1 MSFTEQILLS
11 FVDKALLGG
20 IVALGGFCATRAIE
34 AYRAKQMLRT
44 ELTKQRVLK
53 IEDVW
58 KRMLEIEALCD
69 SFRKS
74 IGKQW
79 IRPAIGQPEGT
90 RLQESRESWRTL
102 VISKKDAVDEINAK
116 FDEMVLSIQRDSFWL
131 GRNLTEKATAQLTSI
146 RSAFE
151 IALTG
156 DTIEAGEAGTFVLA
170 TAITKQ
176 SSMLI
181 TLWPMSRPSPPKTD
195 GPCPPNE
202 QRCEVG
208 SAPG

>member
-20 IVALGGFCATRAIE
+20 IVALGGFYATRAIE
-34 AYRAKQMLRT
+34 AYRAKQILRT

-74 IGKQW
+74 IAKTW
-79 IRPAIGQPEGT
+79 IQPAIGQPEET
-90 RLQESRESWRTL
+90 RLQESRESWRKL
-102 VISKKDAVDEINAK
+102 VISKKDAVDEINVK
-116 FDEMVLSIQRDSFWL
+116 FDGMALSIQRDSFWL
-131 GRNLTEKATAQLTSI
+131 GRNLTEKATAQLASI
-146 RSAFE
+146 RSAFK

-156 DTIEAGEAGTFVLA
+156 DTIKAGEAGAFVLE
-170 TAITKQ
+170 TTITKHGIDVDYI
-176 SSMLI
+176 MA
-181 TLWPMSRPSPPKTD
+181 
-195 GPCPPNE
+195 N
-202 QRCEVG
+202 V
-208 SAPG
+208 